1 MDSRLSRFTYCDKRF
16 HPYLE
21 KVLNQMPDDVRDNI
35 LENRNLQILSDDNF
49 HSSGSL
55 FYRFDESVTHLI
67 YLNTATLK
75 QPVFDINYTIAFEFA
90 KLVTETQHTAPTSRD
105 REAKKMLVEWN
116 FIMDTNLLKPKDPIE
131 ESEGYQL
138 GYGWAKKQ
146 KQDDLLWNYRHYFD
160 EWNEERISPER
171 FEQLYIDVA
180 PFSILEQMSPDKTDP
195 EATKDGDLLEAGIIC
210 GVMAAIKEL
219 VDKNSKEESP

>member
-1 MDSRLSRFTYCDKRF
+1 
-16 HPYLE
+16 
-21 KVLNQMPDDVRDNI
+21 MPDDVRETI
-35 LENRNLQILSDDNF
+35 LENRNFQILSDDNF
-49 HSSGSL
+49 HASGSL
-55 FYRFDESVTHLI
+55 YYRFDESISNLI

-75 QPVFDINYTIAFEFA
+75 QPVFDINYTIAFEIA
-90 KLVTETQHTAPTSRD
+90 KVVADKTHTEPAPRD

-116 FIMDTNLLKPKDPIE
+116 FIMDTDMLKPKDPVE
-131 ESEGYQL
+131 ESEGYQI
-138 GYGWAKKQ
+138 GYQWAKKQ

-180 PFSILEQMSPDKTDP
+180 PFSILEQMSPEKADSEAADKDDQ
-195 EATKDGDLLEAGIIC
+195 EASRDGDLLEAGIIC

-219 VDKNSKEESP
+219 VDKDGKEESTEE